1 MDIILYSTHCPKC
14 TVLEKK
20 LIKAN
25 LNFTICDDEKIMEE
39 HGFTSLPMLQID
51 SSFMNFTNAIKWVG
65 EYIAN

>member
-1 MDIILYSTHCPKC
+1 MNIILYSTHCPKC

-25 LNFTICDDEKIMEE
+25 LNFTVCDDEKIMEE
-39 HGFTSLPMLQID
+39 QGFTSLPMLQID
-51 SSFMNFTNAIKWVG
+51 SSFMDFANAIKWVG

>member
-25 LNFTICDDEKIMEE
+25 LNFTVCDDEKIMEE
-39 HGFTSLPMLQID
+39 HGFTSLPML
-51 SSFMNFTNAIKWVG
+51 
-65 EYIAN
+65 